1 VRGLKANWKQRRN
14 KHLMSNGDLLVIVPS
29 RGRPQGVAR
38 LLDAVHATSRART
51 HLHVAVDEDD
61 ETLPQYQAVMD
72 KAGGEHDVLET
83 GPRKGLCGTT
93 NDVAVRRAG
102 EYPFLA
108 SLGDDMVPRTP
119 GWDRALIRGI
129 ERMGGTGFTYPWD
142 GVREDIP
149 EAVVMSSDIVRAL
162 GWMCMP
168 DLAHW
173 YPDNVWADLG
183 RGAGCLRHLRA
194 IAVDHLNVAAG
205 QAKPDGTARDNGRS
219 LDADRDAY
227 YGWRKE
233 RMADDIKTIVK
244 LRERAQQP
252 A

>member
-1 VRGLKANWKQRRN
+1 MTA
-14 KHLMSNGDLLVIVPS
+14 SGDLLVIVPS
-29 RGRPQGVAR
+29 RGRPASIAR
-38 LLDAVHATSRART
+38 MLDAVHATSHART

-61 ETLPQYQAVMD
+61 PELPRYEHVMRQ
-72 KAGGEHDVLET
+72 AGGSDDTLET

-119 GWDRALIRGI
+119 GWDAALIRAI
-129 ERMGGTGFTYPWD
+129 NDMGGTGFSYPWD

-149 EAVVMSSDIVRAL
+149 EAVVLSSDIVKAL
-162 GWMCMP
+162 GWMCEP
-168 DLAHW
+168 SLAHW

-183 RGAGCLRHLRA
+183 RSAGCLRHCRA
-194 IAVDHLNVAAG
+194 IAVDHLNPATG
-205 QAKPDGTARDNGRS
+205 QVRADATNRDNGRS

-227 YGWRKE
+227 WAWRAT
-233 RMADDIKTIVK
+233 RMAGDIATIVK
-244 LRERAQQP
+244 LRERALQP

>member
-1 VRGLKANWKQRRN
+1 
-14 KHLMSNGDLLVIVPS
+14 M
-29 RGRPQGVAR
+29 
-38 LLDAVHATSRART
+38 LDSVHATRRAET
-51 HLHVAVDEDD
+51 HLHVAVDGDD
-61 ETLPQYQAVMD
+61 DKLPQYQAVMG
-72 KAGGEHDVLET
+72 KAGQDGDMLET

-119 GWDRALIRGI
+119 GWDAALIRAI
-129 ERMGGTGFTYPWD
+129 QDMGGTGFSYPWD

-149 EAVVMSSDIVRAL
+149 EAVVMSSDIVQAL
-162 GWMCMP
+162 GWMCEP
-168 DLAHW
+168 TLAHW

-183 RGAGCLRHLRA
+183 RGAGCLRHCRA
-194 IAVDHLNVAAG
+194 IAVDHLNPATG
-205 QAKPDGTARDNGRS
+205 QVRADATNRDNGRS

-227 YGWRKE
+227 WAWRRE
-233 RMADDIKTIVK
+233 RMASDVEKIAM
-244 LRERAQQP
+244 LRELRAQGVTDVTALQP

>member
-1 VRGLKANWKQRRN
+1 
-14 KHLMSNGDLLVIVPS
+14 MPDLLVIVPS

-38 LLDAVHATSRART
+38 LLDAVYATSRAKT

-61 ETLPQYQAVMD
+61 ETLPLYRAVMD
-72 KAGGEHDVLET
+72 KAGAEGDVLET
-83 GPRKGLCGTT
+83 GPRKGLCAWT
-93 NDVAVRRAG
+93 NEVAVRRAG
-102 EYPFLA
+102 EYPYLA

-129 ERMGGTGFTYPWD
+129 ERMGGTGIVYPFD

-149 EAVVMSSDIVRAL
+149 EAVVLSSDIVQAL
-162 GWMCMP
+162 GWMCEP
-168 DLAHW
+168 SLKHW

-194 IAVDHLNVAAG
+194 IAVDHLNVFAG
-205 QAKPDGTARDNGRS
+205 QAKPDATARDNGRS

-227 YGWRKE
+227 YAWRRT
-233 RMADDIKTIVK
+233 RMADDIKTVIA
-244 LRERAQQP
+244 LREAALQP

>member
-1 VRGLKANWKQRRN
+1 MTG
-14 KHLMSNGDLLVIVPS
+14 GDLLVIVPS
-29 RGRPQGVAR
+29 RGRPAGIAR
-38 LLDAVHATSRART
+38 LLDSVHETSRAKT

-61 ETLPQYQAVMD
+61 EKLPQYEAVMK

-93 NDVAVRRAG
+93 NDVAVRRAD
-102 EYPFLA
+102 EYPCLA
-108 SLGDDMVPRTP
+108 SFGDDMVPRTP

-129 ERMGGTGFTYPWD
+129 GDMGGTGIAYPFD

-162 GWMCMP
+162 GWMCEP
-168 DLAHW
+168 SLKHW

-194 IAVDHLNVAAG
+194 VAVDHLNVVVTQAKADETAAG
-205 QAKPDGTARDNGRS
+205 NGKS
-219 LDADRDAY
+219 LDADREAY
-227 YGWRKE
+227 WLWRRT
-233 RMADDIKTIVK
+233 RMAADIDVIVK
-244 LRERAQQP
+244 LRERALQP

>member
-1 VRGLKANWKQRRN
+1 
-14 KHLMSNGDLLVIVPS
+14 MSGDLLVIVPS
-29 RGRPQGVAR
+29 RGRPGSIAR
-38 LLDAVHATSRART
+38 LLDSVHATSRAAT

-61 ETLPQYQAVMD
+61 ETLPQYRAVMD
-72 KAGGEHDVLET
+72 KAGAEGDVLKA

-149 EAVVMSSDIVRAL
+149 EAVVMSSDIVAAL
-162 GWMCMP
+162 GWMCEP
-168 DLAHW
+168 SLSHW
-173 YPDNVWADLG
+173 FPDNVWADLG
-183 RGAGCLRHLRA
+183 RGASCLRHLRA
-194 IAVDHLNVAAG
+194 IAVDHLNVAAVQG
-205 QAKPDGTARDNGRS
+205 KADTTARDNGRS
-219 LDADRDAY
+219 LDADRTAY

-233 RMADDIKTIVK
+233 RMAADIATIVK
-244 LRERAQQP
+244 LREQALQP